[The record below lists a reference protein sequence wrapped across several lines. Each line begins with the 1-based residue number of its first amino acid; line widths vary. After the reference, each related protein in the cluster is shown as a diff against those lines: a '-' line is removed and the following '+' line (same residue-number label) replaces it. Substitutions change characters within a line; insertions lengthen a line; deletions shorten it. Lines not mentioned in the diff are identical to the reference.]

1 MNIACHTIIQP
12 DVSADEK
19 EDGGMEDNRGIPGW
33 DKVHNLA
40 KALVSLKNVIL
51 FCLTESFDYLNLH
64 VLLFSYMTCT

>member
-1 MNIACHTIIQP
+1 MNIACRTIIQP

-40 KALVSLKNVIL
+40 KALVSLKV
-51 FCLTESFDYLNLH
+51 H
-64 VLLFSYMTCT
+64 